1 MGRGSLEGNKG
12 PDCCPRLVGDWRW
25 GQMHVFSVTN
35 IGLGTC
41 LAVQGLGLQASNAKK
56 CWSLSLDPGTK
67 LKRLEFPGQPE
78 YLHHS

>member
-1 MGRGSLEGNKG
+1 
-12 PDCCPRLVGDWRW
+12 
-25 GQMHVFSVTN
+25 MHVFSVTN

-67 LKRLEFPGQPE
+67 LKCLEFPGQPE